1 LSDSLI
7 FLISCDPSLISAREG
22 APEHSITRYVP
33 IKDPVARL
41 LPAWRYDALMMYV
54 FGALLSLSLTV
65 IDQSAAKPNF
75 SGEWTMNV
83 AKSDFGAVPA
93 PESMTRSITHSEPSL
108 TIVEAQKSALGDQSA
123 TRKYVTDGSETTFEA
138 SGATVAT
145 SARWAENTLVV
156 ISKVDVI
163 GLTFNDVM
171 SLSPDGKTM
180 TSKVRIGS
188 AQGDM
193 DVTIVFEKQ

>member
-1 LSDSLI
+1 
-7 FLISCDPSLISAREG
+7 
-22 APEHSITRYVP
+22 
-33 IKDPVARL
+33 
-41 LPAWRYDALMMYV
+41 MMYV

-65 IDQSAAKPNF
+65 ADQSAAKPNF
-75 SGEWTMNV
+75 SGEWKMNV
-83 AKSDFGAVPA
+83 AKSDFGAVPP
-93 PESMTRSITHSEPSL
+93 PESMTRSITHAEPSL

-145 SARWAENTLVV
+145 SARWAESTLVV